1 MSIGHDNI
9 WNVFPVNEEEG
20 IDFPNVDFLFNLTD
34 FGEHAE
40 DIRAMA
46 KKACIQCGIPE
57 NVAKKALE
65 SGGNLFTNLAL
76 LENGEFGFY
85 NGGFPE
91 VETNEAHNGELF
103 FFTEDGSM
111 INIGYC
117 FSAEEQE
124 FLLKAACAALNI
136 SEKDYLKENG
146 KQSTDREM

>member
-1 MSIGHDNI
+1 MNIGHDNI

-20 IDFPNVDFLFNLTD
+20 IDFPNVDFLFNLSD
-34 FGEHAE
+34 FEEHAK
-40 DIRAMA
+40 DIKAMA
-46 KKACIQCGIPE
+46 KKACVQCGISKNE
-57 NVAKKALE
+57 AKEALE

-76 LENGEFGFY
+76 LENGKFGFY

-91 VETNEAHNGELF
+91 VKTNETPNGELF

-124 FLLKAACAALNI
+124 HLVKADCAALNI
-136 SEKDYLKENG
+136 SEKDYLKENCE
-146 KQSTDREM
+146 QSTDREM